1 MNGNLLGSERGE
13 ESPRNFLEVTELQ
26 RERERYLKE
35 AVCGIE
41 PGGEGTISAGWSP
54 AWASLVDSSLQCMAN
69 HAELTQRIV

>member
-13 ESPRNFLEVTELQ
+13 ESPRNLLEVTELQ
-26 RERERYLKE
+26 RERERDLKE

-41 PGGEGTISAGWSP
+41 PGGEGTISAGRSP